1 MTRTMKTLAWGLLA
15 LLPAQAALA
24 RPAET
29 LAPEAGAESRTDG
42 RPPPD
47 ADRRIDLDFKNA
59 DIRDL
64 LGILADVGGVVIVP
78 ARAVKA
84 RVSIRLRNAH
94 WEKALDVLARKHG
107 LSYERSG
114 KIIRVRKGR

>member
-1 MTRTMKTLAWGLLA
+1 MTRTMKPLAWA
-15 LLPAQAALA
+15 LLVLLVPATGLA

-29 LAPEAGAESRTDG
+29 LAPEAPAESRADG
-42 RPPPD
+42 RPPP
-47 ADRRIDLDFKNA
+47 ASDRRIDLDFKNA

-84 RVSIRLRNAH
+84 RVSIRLRNAP
-94 WEKALDVLARKHG
+94 WEKALDVLTRKHG